1 MLATVPLDLIENGQ
15 RLRDISEATVASLI
29 NSIADVGLLNP
40 ITVYPT
46 KLMRAGN
53 WVDGYGLIAGLHR
66 KTAYER
72 LGLVEIDAN
81 ILDLPDLERQIAEC
95 DENLCAP
102 QLTPADRA
110 MFTKRRKE
118 AYEAL
123 HGKAK
128 AKGAHAANAAMGND
142 HDASAKSAV
151 AFTTD
156 TAAATG
162 QSVRT
167 VRLDAE
173 RGEKVCDEAL
183 NLIRGTRFDT
193 GAYLDRLKSL
203 TPEEQVKAVK
213 EDVAV
218 LKRPSQ
224 IPSLQNMQRIKL
236 DADIRTRAAKACAE
250 LIAEHLPPDAWDH
263 FKSNLSVTTSKD
275 LLTEFTNITGQS
287 IIDRGAA

>member
-1 MLATVPLDLIENGQ
+1 MLAMIPVDMIENGQ
-15 RLRDISEATVASLI
+15 RLRDISEAQVASLI

-40 ITVYPT
+40 ITVYPRQ
-46 KLMRAGN
+46 LYRGGVQ
-53 WVDGYGLIAGLHR
+53 VDGYGLIAGLHR

-72 LGLVEIDAN
+72 LGLAEIEAN
-81 ILDLPDLERQIAEC
+81 ILDLDDLDRQIAEC

-102 QLTPADRA
+102 QLSPADRA
-110 MFTKRRKE
+110 MFTKRRRD
-118 AYEAL
+118 AYEAK
-123 HGKAK
+123 HPETKNGRNQHSNRDGQVVQPSFAE
-128 AKGAHAANAAMGND
+128 D
-142 HDASAKSAV
+142 Q
-151 AFTTD
+151 
-156 TAAATG
+156 AAATG
-162 QSVRT
+162 VDART
-167 VRLDAE
+167 VRRDAE

-183 NLIRGTRFDT
+183 SLIRGTRFDT

-203 TPEEQVKAVK
+203 TPDEQVKAVK

-218 LKRPSQ
+218 LKRPAQ
-224 IPSLQNMQRIKL
+224 LPSLQNMQRIKL

>member
-15 RLRDISEATVASLI
+15 RLRDISEAHVASLI

-53 WVDGYGLIAGLHR
+53 WVEGYGLIAGLHR
-66 KTAYER
+66 KTACER
-72 LGLVEIDAN
+72 LGLVEIEAN

-102 QLTPADRA
+102 QLSPADRA

-123 HGKAK
+123 HPEARHGGDRKSDQVDKLSTRSFADDQ
-128 AKGAHAANAAMGND
+128 AAVTGV
-142 HDASAKSAV
+142 DA
-151 AFTTD
+151 
-156 TAAATG
+156 
-162 QSVRT
+162 RT
-167 VRLDAE
+167 VRRDAE

-183 NLIRGTRFDT
+183 NLVRGTRFDT

-203 TPEEQVKAVK
+203 TPEEQVRAVK

-218 LKRPSQ
+218 LKRPTQ

-250 LIAEHLPPDAWDH
+250 LIAEHLPPEAWDH
-263 FKSNLSVTTSKD
+263 FKSNLAVTTSKD

>member
-1 MLATVPLDLIENGQ
+1 MQAAIQVDLIDNGQ

-29 NSIADVGLLNP
+29 NSIGDVGLLNP
-40 ITVYPT
+40 ITVFP
-46 KLMRAGN
+46 KKVLRAGN
-53 WVDGYGLIAGLHR
+53 WIEGYGLIAGLHR

-72 LGLVEIDAN
+72 LGLVEIEAN

-123 HGKAK
+123 HP
-128 AKGAHAANAAMGND
+128 HARHGGDRKSDQVDKLSTRSFAEDQAAVTGV
-142 HDASAKSAV
+142 DA
-151 AFTTD
+151 
-156 TAAATG
+156 
-162 QSVRT
+162 RT
-167 VRLDAE
+167 VRRDAE

-203 TPEEQVKAVK
+203 TPEEQVRAVK